1 MIINT
6 IFAIQKIYGNLYSV
20 QFEENKPH
28 ALEQIFDDWKDPEVL
43 FDFFEDNKEDLQSG
57 FFGEISVSNAIEI
70 TMLQAEQFEN
80 QILKLSKQS
89 LTNYGSPFDKLFV
102 NLINAPAFN
111 NSFLNISVKAYGPNS
126 QAKTS
131 WLRVYAIRV
140 DNVFIITGGAIKLTK
155 NMNDRT
161 HTKIEYDKLRI
172 VVNSLKENFLTEK
185 SDFNFDFFQ
194 LEI

>member
-20 QFEENKPH
+20 QFEENRPH
-28 ALEQIFDDWKDPEVL
+28 ALEQIFDEWKDPEIL
-43 FDFFEDNKEDLQSG
+43 FDFFEDNRNDLQSG
-57 FFGEISVSNAIEI
+57 FFGEVSVSNAIEI
-70 TMLQAEQFEN
+70 TMSQAEEFEN

-89 LTNYGSPFDKLFV
+89 STNYGSPFDKLFV
-102 NLINAPAFN
+102 NLTKAPAFN
-111 NSFLNISVKAYGPNS
+111 NSFLNISVKAYGPKS
-126 QAKTS
+126 QGKPS

-140 DNVFIITGGAIKLTK
+140 DNVFIITGGAIKLTN
-155 NMNDRT
+155 NMDDRT

-172 VVNSLKENFLTEK
+172 VVNSLRENFLTEK
-185 SDFNFDFFQ
+185 SDFNFDIFQ